1 MSCASCGGLGAEA
14 SGAKLSESHGSA
26 LSFIDLCPSPSAT
39 LVAHQNRAALIWG
52 RPFSLGRSN
61 QTDAPTNPGANRGFY
76 LLPTLEDRHSLRLE
90 VPLMAN
96 SKRALVVGAA
106 AEAANQVSYA
116 EGNGGGRVRTMLYG
130 CT

>member
-61 QTDAPTNPGANRGFY
+61 QTDA
-76 LLPTLEDRHSLRLE
+76 TLEDRHSLRVE